1 MPDIKLEGC
10 TPEPL
15 MSYLKA
21 LGVFRLVAEQVD
33 PDARLAWRSG
43 VACLRSKLDRDGIL
57 DFLLKDYNPTP
68 IMTPWNSA
76 SGFAPTKA
84 GNKSPKDKAARI
96 AVRTLCESE
105 LPRLHEYREAIRILN
120 EIPRGDEAAKTWKQ
134 SYFAQCRAYLP
145 DNVVEWL
152 DACFAM
158 SNQAISAFPLLGT
171 GGNDGV
177 TDFGSLFMQR
187 VCEVIT
193 GHPTE
198 GIPERVAN
206 WATTSLFA
214 EGYEPLQQDTIG
226 QFNPGGVGGANAT
239 QGKFE
244 AGSRVNPWDF
254 VLMIEGTLLFAGA
267 VARRIG
273 ANTSGDCAAFP
284 FCVAGV
290 VVGNGS
296 VSTKEAREKGKE
308 PPNGGELWLPLWKNC
323 TTYPELKH
331 LLSEGRAQLGRRQA
345 RNAVEFAIAISLLGV
360 SRGIESFSRVGF
372 LRRNGKAFLA
382 TPLGQISVH
391 ERRTARLLQDPRLL
405 EWLDKL
411 RDACQETDGKRDSVP
426 ARYKSALRQVD
437 RAIFEYVT
445 RSQDGNDAKYLLEV
459 LSALGRAERT
469 LAGGLAFCKEKYLRP
484 LQGLDSQWL
493 MQADDG
499 SPEFRL
505 AASLA
510 GIRQSDDGKVGPLRA
525 FLEEVEVTKFV
536 TWSPGSTAA
545 VWSKQPLTANLAV
558 VFCHRQLEAYRNLY
572 PGVPLDSPWSASLS
586 DIICFLN
593 EETDD
598 EKLHDLLWG
607 LIGVKF
613 VGVSD
618 RPASDEVAVPLEFGL
633 PRLLV
638 QERCFIANGKYWNL
652 SHRAGANNA
661 KPDAAVFHALASGQ
675 RGAVGDCVD
684 RAALRL
690 KSFGLL
696 VNGYRNRQQSGKPL
710 NVVSPI
716 KPERLLASMLF
727 PLSARTLE
735 RIANSVLYPPETQE

>member
-33 PDARLAWRSG
+33 PDARLAWRGG

-57 DFLLKDYNPTP
+57 NFLLMRYHPTP
-68 IMTPWNSA
+68 VMTPWNSA
-76 SGFAPTKA
+76 SGFAPTKE

-105 LPRLHEYREAIRILN
+105 LPRLHEYREAIRTLN

-152 DACFAM
+152 DNCFAM
-158 SNQAISAFPLLGT
+158 SNQSLAAFPLLGT

-187 VCEVIT
+187 VCEVIAN
-193 GHPTE
+193 HPAE
-198 GIPERVAN
+198 RIPEHVAN
-206 WATTSLFA
+206 WATNSLLA
-214 EGYEPLQQDTIG
+214 EGYEPIPQDTIG

-239 QGKFE
+239 QGTFE

-273 ANTSGDCAAFP
+273 ANTGGDYAAFP

-290 VVGNGS
+290 VVDNGS

-308 PPNGGELWLPLWKNC
+308 PPNGGELWLPLWKNY
-323 TTYPELKH
+323 TAYPELKH

-391 ERRTARLLQDPRLL
+391 ERPGARLLQDPGFL

-411 RDACQETDGKRDSVP
+411 RDACQETDGKRDGVP
-426 ARYKSALRQVD
+426 ARYKSALRQAD
-437 RAIFEYVT
+437 RAIFEYAT
-445 RSQDGNDAKYLLEV
+445 RCQDGIDAKYLVEI

-484 LQGLDSQWL
+484 LQGLNSQWL
-493 MQADDG
+493 TQANDG

-510 GIRQSDDGKVGPLRA
+510 GVRSSGDGKVSRLRA
-525 FLEEVEVTKFV
+525 FLEEVEATKFV
-536 TWSPGSTAA
+536 NWSPGSTLA
-545 VWSKQPLTANLAV
+545 VSSKQPLAANLAA
-558 VFCHRQLEAYRNLY
+558 VFRRRQLEAYRNGQS
-572 PGVPLDSPWSASLS
+572 GVPLDSPWHASLS
-586 DIICFLN
+586 DIIGFLN

-598 EKLHDLLWG
+598 EKLQDLLWG
-607 LIGVKF
+607 LIGVDIADD
-613 VGVSD
+613 SAMPD
-618 RPASDEVAVPLEFGL
+618 LDDLAVPLEFGL

-638 QERCFIANGKYWNL
+638 QERCFVANGKYWNL
-652 SHRAGANNA
+652 SHGAAANA
-661 KPDAAVFHALASGQ
+661 KPDPAVFHALASGQ
-675 RGAVGDCVD
+675 PGAVAGCVD
-684 RAALRL
+684 RAARRL

-710 NVVSPI
+710 HVVSPI
-716 KPERLLASMLF
+716 QPERLVASMLF
-727 PLSARTLE
+727 PLSERNLE
-735 RIANSVLYPPETQE
+735 RIANSVLSPPETQE